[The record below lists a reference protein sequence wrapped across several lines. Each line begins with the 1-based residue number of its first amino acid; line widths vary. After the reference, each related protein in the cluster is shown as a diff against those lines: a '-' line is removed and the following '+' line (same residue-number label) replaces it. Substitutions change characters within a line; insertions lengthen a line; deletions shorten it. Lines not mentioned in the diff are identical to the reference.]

1 MHPLLELFLMLL
13 GFLASWT
20 LTVLAVALG
29 SWPLYTVP
37 FIGSALL
44 AWLVVRKRKPHG
56 SEIEDKDFS
65 RSGDA
70 LEWLVREVKDQ
81 E

>member
-20 LTVLAVALG
+20 ITVLAVALG
-29 SWPLYTVP
+29 SWPLYSVP
-37 FIGSALL
+37 FLGAMFA
-44 AWLVVRKRKPHG
+44 AWIVMRKRKPAG
-56 SEIEDKDFS
+56 MEIEDKDFR

-70 LEWLVREVKDQ
+70 LEWLVREVKDK